1 MFQRRKKRYHVWPD
15 SEFLRQYSFWFW
27 LFTFPYY
34 LIFSFNKKQVNI
46 QKFFKIK
53 IFRNKFTS
61 TKVTLFLSYSC
72 NNQNIYL
79 PYIFL
84 KGYEKSPLQ
93 YMKIIFLSKVIPV
106 SRAPCLF
113 TFFFRSPRPLAY
125 IWTLKSA
132 SDLYGNTTS
141 IYGRWERKRKR
152 FYGRIPLNWREQ
164 ITKWCHLKNSNK
176 QKPIL

>member
-15 SEFLRQYSFWFW
+15 SEFFFGFDFL
-27 LFTFPYY
+27 LFPINLPA

-93 YMKIIFLSKVIPV
+93 YMKIFFYQNFEYPYLHTLV
-106 SRAPCLF
+106 SRTQCLF
-113 TFFFRSPRPLAY
+113 IFFFFFQDHIWIWCCHISLRP
-125 IWTLKSA
+125 I
-132 SDLYGNTTS
+132 
-141 IYGRWERKRKR
+141 
-152 FYGRIPLNWREQ
+152 
-164 ITKWCHLKNSNK
+164 
-176 QKPIL
+176 